1 MIMFCCKIVLVKNTN
16 TASQVLLYIVNIEKM
31 KNNIV
36 LEISFEWFT
45 MSSWR
50 VFQEQINDS
59 FLKYSGRFSSF
70 IPITPWI
77 SWSIGRKVH
86 WISISYEHEKSREV
100 IEKFRIHISWKNIEP
115 RRISWIFEAKV
126 ISQSHTL
133 TCNRKHTLTQ
143 NNYEK
148 WLIAPAQN
156 DFSLFI
162 FCFAHGKMLLFSNHI
177 FIYILRIE

>member
-1 MIMFCCKIVLVKNTN
+1 MRFSLNDSRWVHDECFKNKSIILFWN
-16 TASQVLLYIVNIEKM
+16 IRIDFHLLYSLPNESVEVERHIK
-31 KNNIV
+31 
-36 LEISFEWFT
+36 
-45 MSSWR
+45 
-50 VFQEQINDS
+50 
-59 FLKYSGRFSSF
+59 FLF
-70 IPITPWI
+70 
-77 SWSIGRKVH
+77 
-86 WISISYEHEKSREV
+86 SYEHEKSREV

-162 FCFAHGKMLLFSNHI
+162 FCFAHGKTLLLSNHI
-177 FIYILRIE
+177 FILIVQIEKDS